1 MNILDYRIGLSDK
14 TSKGILDSGFNLDG
28 SEMSPEQQQQ
38 YEQFKQDNNM
48 SSISV
53 GSQPVAMGM
62 PITMNDAVPLNE
74 QLGYYPKSGIMQ
86 MQNRGTLD
94 YPEVNWKM
102 ITEGPNMR
110 GGLIPNPDYIPY
122 EQGEHYN
129 IEENVNPSLI
139 DRGKEALGIG
149 KDAIENAINYGL
161 GAISGIPFVGP
172 AIDFI
177 GNQFEYRPA
186 EIYTDEYGRIY
197 NPEALDRMNARGGWY
212 TEPARASRRRDKR
225 IDWLEKRREEGKK
238 FSEKNLARLKE
249 QQRQEEA
256 ARQSAAAAIQAS
268 NRDRGIGGY
277 QSSWGGDSDF
287 MEGPAGREAFS
298 GDTDL
303 SAYMG
308 ST

>member
-1 MNILDYRIGLSDK
+1 MASYTTNFSWNDPIPVSPLYDYSQGMINTPQNPETLNFTKNYGINEYGYPLIASTNFNI
-14 TSKGILDSGFNLDG
+14 
-28 SEMSPEQQQQ
+28 
-38 YEQFKQDNNM
+38 
-48 SSISV
+48 
-53 GSQPVAMGM
+53 
-62 PITMNDAVPLNE
+62 
-74 QLGYYPKSGIMQ
+74 PKAEEAKGIMQ

-94 YPEVNWKM
+94 YPEVNWTM

-186 EIYTDEYGRIY
+186 EIYGDEYGRIY

-238 FSEKNLARLKE
+238 FSEKNLARLNE

-256 ARQSAAAAIQAS
+256 ARVAATRAIAAQNAQTYGT
-268 NRDRGIGGY
+268 DDATGGY
-277 QSSWGGDSDF
+277 QSSWGGNQDF
-287 MEGPAGREAFS
+287 MS
-298 GDTDL
+298 GSGTAAD
-303 SAYMG
+303 MG
-308 ST
+308 SFADGGLASLWQR